1 MEFSGIDLSFRLS
14 QFLIINSDFL
24 FLLRSSGSQGLAV
37 GLVTPVF
44 RITCEENS
52 RGWLQFSCL
61 FLCL

>member
-1 MEFSGIDLSFRLS
+1 MEFSGIDLSFRLF

-24 FLLRSSGSQGLAV
+24 VLLRSSGSQGLAV
-37 GLVTPVF
+37 ELVIHIPW
-44 RITCEENS
+44 IICEESS